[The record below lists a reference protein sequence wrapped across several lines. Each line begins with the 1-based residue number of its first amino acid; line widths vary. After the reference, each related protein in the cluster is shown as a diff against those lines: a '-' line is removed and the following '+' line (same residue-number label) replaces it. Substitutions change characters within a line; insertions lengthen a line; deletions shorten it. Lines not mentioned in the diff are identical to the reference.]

1 MKPDKKLMTV
11 DSAKKL
17 LEAID
22 PVIAVAG
29 KARSFILE
37 LSPDTIQSKV
47 KDEASVMVC
56 YMTATM
62 TGIDYTMPADIS
74 SIEIPIRPAVD
85 ALHVFGSDEVTVSL
99 SAMNEIVISNDEGRR
114 RAFRILKSGTPARY
128 IKCTPEAE
136 CDIPSGKLQDLAG
149 LERIDE
155 TVHFSVREG
164 RLSVIAQSDTESDEI
179 SIPTPLLTDQASAYA
194 AEYLTAVIRR
204 IHTDDDVHLGYST
217 AGLLKL
223 TFGYE
228 GTVSY
233 EVLIAPRVE
242 RD

>member
-1 MKPDKKLMTV
+1 MRPDKKLMTV

-29 KARSFILE
+29 KTGRFVLE
-37 LSPDTIQSKV
+37 LSSDTIQSKV

-62 TGIDYTMPADIS
+62 TGIDYTMPADMS

-85 ALHVFGSDEVTVSL
+85 ALHVFGSDEVTISL

-114 RAFRILKSGTPARY
+114 RAFRILKYGAPARY

-136 CDIPSGKLQDLAG
+136 CDIPPGKLQDLAG

-179 SIPTPLLTDQASAYA
+179 SIPTPC
-194 AEYLTAVIRR
+194 
-204 IHTDDDVHLGYST
+204 
-217 AGLLKL
+217 
-223 TFGYE
+223 
-228 GTVSY
+228 
-233 EVLIAPRVE
+233 
-242 RD
+242 